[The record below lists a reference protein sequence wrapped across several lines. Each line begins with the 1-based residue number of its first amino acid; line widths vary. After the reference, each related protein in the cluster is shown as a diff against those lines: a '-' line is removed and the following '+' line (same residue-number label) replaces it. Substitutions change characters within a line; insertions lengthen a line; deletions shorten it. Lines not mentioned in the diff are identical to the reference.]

1 MKQGYLSCFKNSSI
15 SSAVFTWKR
24 RFEIWKATSVECC
37 SGGVEN
43 CSIKPQSPA
52 PAQGFC
58 FRMCWTSTSEV
69 LLLAGL
75 WHKCQVTSSAGCIRN
90 EGPCCHVCSEAGS
103 FHFLTAGR
111 CRLWLFLS
119 GKAHWNIHK
128 FLEGDKAQS
137 CYNTHA
143 RCAVTPPERLLT
155 MKNGLKAS
163 GYWKFH

>member
-58 FRMCWTSTSEV
+58 LFCGCAEHPHLKCCCWQGCGTSARWHPLLGVSEMRGPAATCVFWSCVPSIFLLLEDADCDYSSQERPTEISTSSWKEIKHKAATTPMHV
-69 LLLAGL
+69 VQ
-75 WHKCQVTSSAGCIRN
+75 WHLQRDC
-90 EGPCCHVCSEAGS
+90 
-103 FHFLTAGR
+103 
-111 CRLWLFLS
+111 
-119 GKAHWNIHK
+119 
-128 FLEGDKAQS
+128 
-137 CYNTHA
+137 
-143 RCAVTPPERLLT
+143 
-155 MKNGLKAS
+155 
-163 GYWKFH
+163 

>member
-90 EGPCCHVCSEAGS
+90 EGPCCHMCVLKLVPSI
-103 FHFLTAGR
+103 FLLLEDADCDYSSQERPTEISTSS
-111 CRLWLFLS
+111 WKEIKH
-119 GKAHWNIHK
+119 KA
-128 FLEGDKAQS
+128 A
-137 CYNTHA
+137 T
-143 RCAVTPPERLLT
+143 TPMHVVQWHLQRDC
-155 MKNGLKAS
+155 
-163 GYWKFH
+163 